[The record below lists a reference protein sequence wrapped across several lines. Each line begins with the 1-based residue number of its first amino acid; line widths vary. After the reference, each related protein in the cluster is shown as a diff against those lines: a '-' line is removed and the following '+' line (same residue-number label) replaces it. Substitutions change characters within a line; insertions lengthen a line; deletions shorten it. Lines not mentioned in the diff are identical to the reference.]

1 MNKRLIVYYL
11 GRIMTLASLL
21 FVPPAIV
28 SVVYRDGCF
37 LPLLLPALGMLV
49 TGLVFSLCKPKEKRV
64 YAREGFVIV
73 TAMWMPAW
81 L

>member
-28 SVVYRDGCF
+28 SVIYRDGCL

-49 TGLVFSLCKPKEKRV
+49 TGVAFS
-64 YAREGFVIV
+64 G
-73 TAMWMPAW
+73 
-81 L
+81 

>member
-28 SVVYRDGCF
+28 SVIYRDGCL

-49 TGLVFSLCKPKEKRV
+49 TGGAFSGCKPRPER
-64 YAREGFVIV
+64 A
-73 TAMWMPAW
+73 